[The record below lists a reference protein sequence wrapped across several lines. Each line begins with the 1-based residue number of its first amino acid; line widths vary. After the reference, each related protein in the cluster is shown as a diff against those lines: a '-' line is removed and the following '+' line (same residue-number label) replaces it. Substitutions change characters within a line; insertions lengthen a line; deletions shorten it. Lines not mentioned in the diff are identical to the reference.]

1 MYVAV
6 VVLRTIGHRRNNMGG
21 ISGGIMVRQRRK
33 FKPRARTTRELDL
46 ASTGA
51 MENHKIQPPIPDGDL
66 WRINPPLSTRL
77 YEKSALGYRHDDG
90 SITITASE
98 VLFCHWHRHV
108 PLPNPDWLESELLKN
123 PRLIYEAIIMDVG
136 RNGGEMIVPSI
147 HRLDDEQHAWGIR
160 WHRDRNHLKDMYQ
173 SSVAIA
179 TTHDQLDWENLLG
192 WCRKSNDLRVDTEL
206 FVIDDELDVTMYKI
220 DLIEPK
226 GSLKS
231 WNQLPEEEQSTFL
244 DYWKNKTPTESGS
257 YVRHTT
263 PWNWEQ
269 IGIEHMSGRVLRQ
282 EEDRYIQHMI
292 TQDSKPS
299 SDSLLMDD
307 LLHRGLL
314 LRPGFKY
321 GCRWRVYDGDLNESH
336 APWLIQPKN
345 EAATTW
351 EGVCLSVRLAE
362 GVHKQW
368 VCAIRDD
375 TGWNYLRIQRWLPG
389 KNSSSE

>member
-1 MYVAV
+1 
-6 VVLRTIGHRRNNMGG
+6 
-21 ISGGIMVRQRRK
+21 MVRQRRK
-33 FKPRARTTRELDL
+33 FKPRARTSRKLDL
-46 ASTGA
+46 DSTDFD
-51 MENHKIQPPIPDGDL
+51 ERLKIQAPIEDGKF
-66 WRINPPLSTRL
+66 WRIPPPLSIRL
-77 YEKSALGYRHDDG
+77 YEKSALGHRNEDS
-90 SITITASE
+90 SITLTASE

-108 PLPNPDWLESELLKN
+108 PLPSKGWLESELLKN

-147 HRLDDEQHAWGIR
+147 HRPESEQLAWGVR
-160 WHRDRNHLKDMYQ
+160 WHRDRNHQKERYQ

-179 TTHDQLDWENLLG
+179 TTHDQLDWSRLLD
-192 WCRKSNDLRVDTEL
+192 WCRKSNGLDVDAEL

-220 DLIEPK
+220 DLIHPEGDLPCWK
-226 GSLKS
+226 NLSQQEKDKFLEN
-231 WNQLPEEEQSTFL
+231 WN
-244 DYWKNKTPTESGS
+244 NKTPTESGS
-257 YVRHTT
+257 YVRHSE
-263 PWNWEQ
+263 PWSWDQ

-282 EEDRYIQHMI
+282 EEDTYVEQMI
-292 TQDSKPS
+292 TKEEEPS
-299 SDSLLMDD
+299 SVSLLMHN
-307 LLHRGLL
+307 LLGRGLL

-345 EAATTW
+345 EASSTW

-368 VCAIRDD
+368 VCAIPDED
-375 TGWNYLRIQRWLPG
+375 GWNYLRIQRWLPG